1 MTLLPCFFTLVILML
16 MLALLHFSVF
26 RIIFGLSLVFTLG
39 AALRRG
45 ASKKLAAEHSE
56 MTEDFLKRLLENRQ
70 SLVNAGKKELGLTGT
85 NATKERKAKIRAD
98 NQA

>member
-1 MTLLPCFFTLVILML
+1 M
-16 MLALLHFSVF
+16 
-26 RIIFGLSLVFTLG
+26 FTLG

-45 ASKKLAAEHSE
+45 ASKKLAEEHSE

-70 SLVNAGKKELGLTGT
+70 SLMNAGKKELGLTGS

-98 NQA
+98 NRA